1 MSYLEY
7 RSGETLMDMRL
18 EGSQNW
24 ALDRAQLRQAGLTR
38 QPWMSRQR
46 HRLADRASRLT
57 VTLTSALE
65 RLGKLESFPQSG

>member
-38 QPWMSRQR
+38 QPWMRSP
-46 HRLADRASRLT
+46 RAAR
-57 VTLTSALE
+57 
-65 RLGKLESFPQSG
+65 RDWQSSSVVCT